1 MAQKKNSETTATLP
15 LRVMTVLESTAD
27 DMVGGCFVG
36 SVVSCSCGRGREDK
50 TKSNGYSLSLATSSY
65 STTRSSL

>member
-36 SVVSCSCGRGREDK
+36 SVVSCSCGRGAGGQNEKQRLL
-50 TKSNGYSLSLATSSY
+50 SLSSY
-65 STTRSSL
+65 E